1 MQKFEK
7 FSSLERYAIA
17 TLLVVAA
24 FMLRALLQPQLGPSH
39 PYSVFVPPVLISAYF
54 LGRRPAILAAA
65 LSVTLGY
72 SVFVAPSL
80 PWTIDTRI
88 AAPLCMFLLS
98 STVGIYFITGM
109 RRALRALGE
118 SQARA
123 QALAESHAVLF
134 RELNERVTNHL
145 QLVAAVLQLQ
155 ARNEQ
160 NAAVAGALAEA
171 SGRTLTISKVHR
183 SLTNDQNEPLDFET
197 FAAQLLKG
205 ALAARGQS
213 TQEVILDATGIRLAP
228 DQATSVALVLLEC
241 LKSQLDA
248 GGASPL
254 RIRMRGDDLR
264 VRVQVYGPCADE
276 TAGAAVDPLIAAM
289 VEQLSGTF
297 TQTIDAEGSVWE
309 LDFPRDASP
318 APLARA
324 PAMAHTP
331 NTFH

>member
-1 MQKFEK
+1 MQRFDK
-7 FSSLERYAIA
+7 FSPLGRYLVAA
-17 TLLVVAA
+17 LLVLTGFMVRAA
-24 FMLRALLQPQLGPSH
+24 MQPQLGPSH
-39 PYSVFVPPVLISAYF
+39 PYSAFVPAVLVSAYF
-54 LGRRPAILAAA
+54 LGRRPAILAAC
-65 LSVTLGY
+65 LSVTLAY

-80 PWTIDTRI
+80 LWTINTRT
-88 AAPLCMFLLS
+88 AAPLLMFALS
-98 STVGIYFITGM
+98 SGVGIYFITGM
-109 RRALRALGE
+109 REALRALSE
-118 SQARA
+118 SQAHA
-123 QALAESHAVLF
+123 QSLAESHAVLF

-160 NAAVAGALAEA
+160 NSAVAGALAEA

-205 ALAARGQS
+205 ALSARGQS

-241 LKSQLDA
+241 LKSQLDS
-248 GGASPL
+248 GGSAPL

-276 TAGAAVDPLIAAM
+276 TAGDVDPLIAAM

-318 APLARA
+318 APLPR
-324 PAMAHTP
+324 PPVMPLTP